1 MSRPVYDEPA
11 YVLHRRPYRDS
22 SLLVDLFALNA
33 GRLTVVARGAQSPKS
48 PLKAQLQPFQPLLV
62 DWQGRNELKTLVR
75 AEVRSAPA
83 IKGTLQLYSGLYLNE
98 LLQRILP
105 SGDPYP
111 ELFAAYI
118 DVLNALASSSE
129 VEPLLR
135 RFERTFAQ
143 VLGVGFEWDQA
154 NDAGVPVEPQRRYGY
169 DPEQGIVLV
178 PTETA
183 RLRGLSG
190 HTLLR
195 LAADDYQS
203 PDCRQM
209 AKRVMRVLIDHLL
222 QGRPLHSRTLFHKG

>member
-1 MSRPVYDEPA
+1 MSRPLYDEPA

-22 SLLVDLFALNA
+22 SLLVDLFSLNG
-33 GRLTVVARGAQSPKS
+33 GRLTVVARGANSPKS

-62 DWQGRNELKTLVR
+62 DWQGRNELKTLLR

-118 DVLNALASSSE
+118 DVLNALASSVD

-154 NDAGVPVEPQRRYGY
+154 NDAGVPVESQRRYGY
-169 DPEQGIVLV
+169 DPEQGIVRGAS
-178 PTETA
+178 ETV
-183 RLRGLSG
+183 RLRELSG
-190 HTLLR
+190 QTLLR
-195 LAADDYQS
+195 LAAGDYQS

-222 QGRPLHSRTLFHKG
+222 QGRPLHSRALFRKG